1 MKAARALV
9 TNAATQEG
17 RIAVEALLK
26 SCETVFV
33 AGEGQLPERGC
44 KPASHSCADEAG
56 WQAMMSEVAG
66 DSCLDIIVHCP
77 VEGTGME
84 VAQAQLREN
93 WLAAKFANTA
103 LRADEGVFLSVLR
116 DGADAGDFDLA
127 AVCEG
132 MIISTRAAQIDA
144 AKVGKYLRSN
154 RLIVS
159 PDYNE
164 SEFAEAIRALTGPA
178 SSFIA
183 GADLRLGRTGVSS
196 GSSDLAGRNFIVTG
210 ATSGIGRA
218 TAIEI
223 ARQGGWV
230 GVAGRKPDLG
240 EETLS
245 AVREVGGDGM
255 FLRLDVTDEAAWD
268 RAIAQVVDRRG
279 SLHGLVNNAGEAK
292 NAPIAELSEKTVQ
305 FLVDLN
311 YGGCR
316 RGMTAAIEE
325 LGKVGGAVINVSSV
339 AGIRAG
345 PGGSAYGASKAAM
358 IGLSQAFHASE
369 AAPRGARVNV
379 IEPGLIWS
387 DSVADALGEEGAQ
400 AFRKMVVANTPLGRV
415 GRPEEVGRFIAYL
428 LSPAASGIGG
438 QSIPVSGGL
447 ELLHP

>member
-1 MKAARALV
+1 MTGMQALV
-9 TNAATQEG
+9 TNAATPEG
-17 RIAVEALLK
+17 RTAVAALIGL
-26 SCETVFV
+26 CDRVYV
-33 AGEGQLPERGC
+33 AGEGALPAEGMI
-44 KPASHSCADEAG
+44 PENHSCADEAG
-56 WQAMMSEVAG
+56 WQAMMAEVAG
-66 DSCLDIIVHCP
+66 DAPLDVLVHCP
-77 VEGTGME
+77 VAGTGMDI
-84 VAQAQLREN
+84 AKAQLREN

-103 LRADEGVFLSVLR
+103 LRGDEGVFLSILR
-116 DGADAGDFDLA
+116 DGGPAGDFDLA
-127 AVCEG
+127 AVREG
-132 MIISTRAAQIDA
+132 MIISTRAAQLDA
-144 AKVGKYLRSN
+144 AKDGKCLRSN
-154 RLIVS
+154 RLIVA
-159 PDYNE
+159 PE
-164 SEFAEAIRALTGPA
+164 CEAKQLAEAIRALAGPA
-178 SSFIA
+178 GTFVA
-183 GADLRLGRTGVSS
+183 GAEVRLGKPGDTGGATS
-196 GSSDLAGRNFIVTG
+196 LAGKSFIVTG

-218 TAIEI
+218 TAVEI

-240 EETLS
+240 GETL
-245 AVREVGGDGM
+245 AAIREAGGDGM
-255 FLRLDVTDEAAWD
+255 FIRLDVTDPEAWD
-268 RAIAQVVDRRG
+268 RAIAQVIEQRG
-279 SLHGLVNNAGEAK
+279 ALHGLVNNAGEAK
-292 NAPIAELSEKTVQ
+292 NAPISELSEETVQ

-325 LGKVGGAVINVSSV
+325 LGKVGGAVVNVSSV

-358 IGLSQAFHASE
+358 IGLSQAFHHVE

-415 GRPEEVGRFIAYL
+415 GLPEEVGRFIAYL